1 MKTEHLFKLLGA
13 STLLLFGIF
22 TWNHAQA
29 IQFPYPG
36 WCGEG
41 HHVACHAIGAGATT
55 LVVGQATQ
63 LITHSRTKGVI
74 AGILAGVAVS
84 IVREQQ
90 KPHWEASSVR
100 GDLLGILAGSLINFE
115 WSF

>member
-1 MKTEHLFKLLGA
+1 MKTKHLFKLLGA

-22 TWNHAQA
+22 TWNHAKA
-29 IQFPYPG
+29 VQFPYPG

-41 HHVACHAIGAGATT
+41 HHVACHAIGTGATT

-63 LITHSRTKGVI
+63 LITHNRTKGVI
-74 AGILAGVAVS
+74 AGIMAGVVVS

-100 GDLLGILAGSLINFE
+100 GDLLGILAGSMFNFT
-115 WSF
+115 WRF